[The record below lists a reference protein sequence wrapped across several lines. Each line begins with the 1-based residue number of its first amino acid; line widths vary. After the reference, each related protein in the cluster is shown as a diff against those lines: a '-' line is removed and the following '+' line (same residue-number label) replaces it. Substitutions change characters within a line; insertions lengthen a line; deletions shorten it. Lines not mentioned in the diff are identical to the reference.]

1 MLKIRSKSCLSFQHC
16 HAVFYSSLCFFSEDV
31 DFDLPII
38 SETRDKFPND
48 LT

>member
-1 MLKIRSKSCLSFQHC
+1 MLKIRSKSCLSLQHC
-16 HAVFYSSLCFFSEDV
+16 HAVFYSSLCFSEDV